1 MSKTDKKPPVYAVL
15 LEKGLRKL
23 KLGGGAKKYVYNFSW
38 LYLQNVVRMGMGF
51 WVSVWVIRYLGP
63 DRFGIL
69 SYVQSL
75 VALVAAVASLGI
87 DQIVIR
93 ELVKQ
98 PDRRASLLGTSLV
111 IKLSGASLA
120 IVLLMSGVS
129 LSEEDAVTRLLTLI
143 IAAGMIFKSV
153 NVIDF
158 LFQADVRSKYMV
170 LANLVGF
177 GVMTLLKIVMI
188 LTNAPLLAF
197 GGVILLDSVFN
208 AIRLFFYYKKEY
220 FSIGQWS
227 FDKVLAKK
235 ILKESYPL
243 ILSGISISIGMR
255 IDQVMLKSYLDAE
268 SVGVYAAG
276 VRLAEVFN
284 FIPMIVGQS
293 IYPKLIHLNL
303 EADKEKATVVRIIR
317 GVFFALTGLA
327 VGINLISYYAVSL
340 LYGEAYIQ
348 SYQVLNI
355 LIWTIPL
362 IYLGIITNKLLLINN
377 NNFTIFVRQALV
389 ALCNIGLNLIM
400 IPYYGIVG
408 SAVATLAAIFIV
420 LCLEFFIPKLRWIFV
435 LKMKALFTFRAEN

>member
-1 MSKTDKKPPVYAVL
+1 MCKTDNKPPAYAVL
-15 LEKGLRKL
+15 LEKGLQKL
-23 KLGGGAKKYVYNFSW
+23 KLGGGAKKYIYNFSW

-51 WVSVWVIRYLGP
+51 LVAVWVIRYLGP
-63 DRFGIL
+63 DRYGIL

-93 ELVKQ
+93 ELVRQ
-98 PDRRASLLGTSLV
+98 PDKRSVLLGTAFA

-120 IVLLMSGVS
+120 ILLIMSGIS
-129 LSEEDAVTRLLTLI
+129 LSEEDSLTRLLTLI

-170 LANLVGF
+170 LANLLGF
-177 GVMTLLKIVMI
+177 GIMTVLKVVLI
-188 LTNAPLLAF
+188 LMDAPLLAF

-208 AIRLFFYYKKEY
+208 AIRLVFYYKKEY
-220 FSIGQWS
+220 FSIGSWS
-227 FDKVLAKK
+227 FDKALAGK

-255 IDQVMLKSYLDAE
+255 IDQIMLKSYLDAE

-293 IYPKLIHLNL
+293 IYPKLINLNL
-303 EADKEKATVVRIIR
+303 DAEKEKNTVVRIIR
-317 GVFFALTGLA
+317 GVFFALAGLA

-340 LYGEAYIQ
+340 LYGEEYIM

-355 LIWTIPL
+355 LIWTIPM
-362 IYLGIITNKLLLINN
+362 IYLGIITNKLLLIRKHNI
-377 NNFTIFVRQALV
+377 TIFVRQALV
-389 ALCNIGLNLIM
+389 AFCNVGLNLIM

-408 SAVATLAAIFIV
+408 SAIATLAAIFIV
-420 LCLEFFIPKLRWIFV
+420 LCLEYFIPKLRWVFV
-435 LKMKALFTFRAEN
+435 LKVKALFTYK